1 MAIQTSFAEKVT
13 WSQDCNH
20 RFLALL
26 GNDGELDL
34 ALLDVKNRV
43 RDLSLRKN
51 NLILPIFG
59 YRFSLAHLGEKYF
72 WIKRGFSSLPHKGLP
87 FFFLTRAALSADE
100 GRAKQVDYS
109 AFQYGKSR
117 VGWHYRRGI
126 GRINHAATTLARN
139 SSSQV
144 ATLRLR
150 RKESLPGAFRI
161 MLCAMCLRVVKLA
174 GALSVRMR
182 HSSSRKTMSI
192 TQCRLFSIAQWLR
205 TIGPSWRASHTR
217 EVM

>member
-59 YRFSLAHLGEKYF
+59 YRFSLARGGEKF
-72 WIKRGFSSLPHKGLP
+72 FGIKRGFNSVPHKGSPLFFSQGPP
-87 FFFLTRAALSADE
+87 F
-100 GRAKQVDYS
+100 
-109 AFQYGKSR
+109 
-117 VGWHYRRGI
+117 HRRRQG
-126 GRINHAATTLARN
+126 GL
-139 SSSQV
+139 
-144 ATLRLR
+144 
-150 RKESLPGAFRI
+150 
-161 MLCAMCLRVVKLA
+161 
-174 GALSVRMR
+174 
-182 HSSSRKTMSI
+182 
-192 TQCRLFSIAQWLR
+192 
-205 TIGPSWRASHTR
+205 
-217 EVM
+217 

>member
-59 YRFSLAHLGEKYF
+59 YRFSLAHLGEKF
-72 WIKRGFSSLPHKGLP
+72 FGIPLGLSE
-87 FFFLTRAALSADE
+87 TIVSRAPRVAL
-100 GRAKQVDYS
+100 Y
-109 AFQYGKSR
+109 
-117 VGWHYRRGI
+117 
-126 GRINHAATTLARN
+126 AA
-139 SSSQV
+139 V
-144 ATLRLR
+144 
-150 RKESLPGAFRI
+150 
-161 MLCAMCLRVVKLA
+161 
-174 GALSVRMR
+174 
-182 HSSSRKTMSI
+182 
-192 TQCRLFSIAQWLR
+192 WLL
-205 TIGPSWRASHTR
+205 GL
-217 EVM
+217 